1 MREFLNVHRMANK
14 IRLLR
19 ETYSG
24 SFLLVEGKSDKVFY
38 ERFIDNL
45 ACRLETPDVETPDEE
60 ISDVEIPDTKKSNK
74 QFVIEILKNLEKS
87 NFQGVLAIVDA
98 DFDHLQNTTVTS
110 PNLLRTDTHDLET
123 MLIKSPAFD
132 KVIVMFGSEEK
143 IIKFGR
149 DLRTTLLESSKSV
162 GYLRWV
168 SQSDGLNLKFEGID
182 FKNFIDN
189 QTIQISE
196 IKLIKEVKNKSKAYS
211 LENEDL
217 QKRLTNKK
225 NSSHNPWQVC
235 CGHDLVEILSIALRK
250 AIGSNRDI
258 DVKANSDDR
267 KNTLENILLLA
278 YEENYFHQTQLYL
291 EIRKWET
298 NNQPFHVLQILE

>member
-1 MREFLNVHRMANK
+1 MREFLTVDRVANK
-14 IRLLR
+14 IRQLR

-38 ERFIDNL
+38 ERFIDKL
-45 ACRLETPDVETPDEE
+45 ACHLEITDG
-60 ISDVEIPDTKKSNK
+60 KAFNKSNK
-74 QFVIEILKNLEKS
+74 QCAIAILEILEKS
-87 NFQGVLAIVDA
+87 NFRGVLAIVDA
-98 DFDHLQNTTVTS
+98 DFDRLQNTSVTS

-149 DLRTTLLESSKSV
+149 DLRTVLLESGTTV

-168 SQSDGLNLKFEGID
+168 SQSDGLNLKFEGIE
-182 FKNFIDN
+182 FKNFINN

-196 IKLIKEVKNKSKAYS
+196 IELIKEVKNKSKAYS
-211 LENEDL
+211 LDNEDL

-250 AIGSNRDI
+250 AIGSNPAI
-258 DVKANSDDR
+258 DVKPNSDDS
-267 KNTLENILLLA
+267 KNTLENFLLLA

-291 EIRKWET
+291 EIRK
-298 NNQPFHVLQILE
+298 

>member
-1 MREFLNVHRMANK
+1 MREFLTVDLVANK
-14 IRLLR
+14 IKQLR

-24 SFLLVEGKSDKVFY
+24 TFILVEGSSDKVFY
-38 ERFIDNL
+38 ERFIDKSS
-45 ACRLETPDVETPDEE
+45 CHLEITAGKP
-60 ISDVEIPDTKKSNK
+60 SSK
-74 QFVIEILKNLEKS
+74 QCAIEILEILEKS

-98 DFDHLQNTTVTS
+98 DFDYLQNTTVTS

-149 DLRTTLLESSKSV
+149 DLRTVLLESGTIV

-168 SQSDGLNLKFEGID
+168 SQSDGLNLKFEGIE
-182 FKNFIDN
+182 FKNFINN

-196 IKLIKEVKNKSKAYS
+196 IELIKEVKNKSKAYS
-211 LENEDL
+211 LDNEDL

-267 KNTLENILLLA
+267 KNTLENFLLLA

-298 NNQPFHVLQILE
+298 NNQPFHVLQIIE

>member
-1 MREFLNVHRMANK
+1 MREFLTVDRVANK
-14 IRLLR
+14 IRQLR

-38 ERFIDNL
+38 ERFIDKL
-45 ACRLETPDVETPDEE
+45 ACHLEITDG
-60 ISDVEIPDTKKSNK
+60 KAFNKSNK
-74 QFVIEILKNLEKS
+74 QCAIAILEILEKS
-87 NFQGVLAIVDA
+87 NFRGVLAIVDA
-98 DFDHLQNTTVTS
+98 DFDRLQNTSVTS

-149 DLRTTLLESSKSV
+149 DLRTVLLESGTIV

-168 SQSDGLNLKFEGID
+168 SQSDGLNLKFEGIE
-182 FKNFIDN
+182 FKNFINN

-196 IKLIKEVKNKSKAYS
+196 IELIKEVKNKSKAYS
-211 LENEDL
+211 LDNEDL

-267 KNTLENILLLA
+267 KNTLENFLLLA

-291 EIRKWET
+291 EIRK
-298 NNQPFHVLQILE
+298 

>member
-1 MREFLNVHRMANK
+1 MREFLTVDRVANK
-14 IRLLR
+14 IRQLR

-38 ERFIDNL
+38 ERFIDKL
-45 ACRLETPDVETPDEE
+45 ACHLEITDG
-60 ISDVEIPDTKKSNK
+60 KAFNKSNK
-74 QFVIEILKNLEKS
+74 QCAIAILEILEKS
-87 NFQGVLAIVDA
+87 NFRGVLAIVDA
-98 DFDHLQNTTVTS
+98 DFDRLQNTSVTS

-149 DLRTTLLESSKSV
+149 DLRTVLLESGTIV

-168 SQSDGLNLKFEGID
+168 SQSDGLNLKFEGIE
-182 FKNFIDN
+182 FKNFINN

-196 IKLIKEVKNKSKAYS
+196 IELIKEVKNKSKAYS
-211 LENEDL
+211 LDNEDL

-258 DVKANSDDR
+258 DVKANSHDR
-267 KNTLENILLLA
+267 KNTLENFLLLA

-291 EIRKWET
+291 EIRK
-298 NNQPFHVLQILE
+298 

>member
-1 MREFLNVHRMANK
+1 MREFLTVDRVANK
-14 IRLLR
+14 IRQLR

-38 ERFIDNL
+38 ERFIDKL
-45 ACRLETPDVETPDEE
+45 ACHLEITDG
-60 ISDVEIPDTKKSNK
+60 KAFNKSNK
-74 QFVIEILKNLEKS
+74 QCAIAILEILEKS
-87 NFQGVLAIVDA
+87 NFRGVLAIVDA
-98 DFDHLQNTTVTS
+98 DFDRLQNTSVTS

-149 DLRTTLLESSKSV
+149 DLRTVLLESGTTV

-168 SQSDGLNLKFEGID
+168 SQSDGLNLKFEGIE
-182 FKNFIDN
+182 FKNFINN

-196 IKLIKEVKNKSKAYS
+196 IELIKEVKNKSKAYS
-211 LENEDL
+211 LDNEDL

-258 DVKANSDDR
+258 DVKANSHDR
-267 KNTLENILLLA
+267 KNTLENFLLLA

-291 EIRKWET
+291 EIRK
-298 NNQPFHVLQILE
+298 

>member
-1 MREFLNVHRMANK
+1 MREFLTVHRVANK
-14 IRLLR
+14 IRQLR

-24 SFLLVEGKSDKVFY
+24 TFLLIEGSSDKIFY
-38 ERFIDNL
+38 ERFIDKL
-45 ACRLETPDVETPDEE
+45 ACHLEITAGKP
-60 ISDVEIPDTKKSNK
+60 SSK
-74 QFVIEILKNLEKS
+74 QCAIEILEILEKS
-87 NFQGVLAIVDA
+87 SFQGVLAIVDA
-98 DFDHLQNTTVTS
+98 DFDRLENVMYTS
-110 PNLLRTDTHDLET
+110 PNLLCTDTHDLET

-168 SQSDGLNLKFEGID
+168 SQDDGLNLKFEGIE
-182 FKNFIDN
+182 FKNFINN

-196 IKLIKEVKNKSKAYS
+196 IELIKEVRNKSKAYS
-211 LENEDL
+211 LDNEDL

-235 CGHDLVEILSIALRK
+235 CGHDLVEILSICLRN
-250 AIGSNRDI
+250 AIGSNAAIDI
-258 DVKANSDDR
+258 KPNSEKS

-278 YEENYFHQTQLYL
+278 YEKSYFHQTQLYL

-298 NNQPFHVLQILE
+298 NNQPFKVLQNDG